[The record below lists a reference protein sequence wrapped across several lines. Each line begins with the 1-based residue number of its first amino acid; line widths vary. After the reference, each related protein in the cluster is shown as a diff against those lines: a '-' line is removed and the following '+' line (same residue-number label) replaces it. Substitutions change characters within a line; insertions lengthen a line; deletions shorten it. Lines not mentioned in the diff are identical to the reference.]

1 MRHEDDD
8 VLDEEGEGSVES
20 LVWQLLQ
27 LINPGDEDTA
37 LQQFEAYGEAAA
49 DEDPDTLEPV
59 ELIARVIDWRSG
71 YFIHPDDTRALVQ
84 ALDEL
89 AARYNL
95 DIDWDGDIQDDEFYE
110 DIDAPALLGIAYDR
124 LAQDGYTLWSWET
137 RDGSVAGW
145 MTLSRDG
152 EPMRELAVALGINL
166 RLASEVG

>member
-8 VLDEEGEGSVES
+8 VLDDEGEGSVES

-37 LQQFEAYGEAAA
+37 LQQFDAYGEAAA
-49 DEDPDTLEPV
+49 DEDPETLEPV

-71 YFIHPDDTRALVQ
+71 YYIHPDDTRALVQ

-95 DIDWDGDIQDDEFYE
+95 DIDWDGDTQDDEFYE
-110 DIDAPALLGIAYDR
+110 DVDAPALLGIAYDR

-152 EPMRELAVALGINL
+152 EPMRELAVTLGINL